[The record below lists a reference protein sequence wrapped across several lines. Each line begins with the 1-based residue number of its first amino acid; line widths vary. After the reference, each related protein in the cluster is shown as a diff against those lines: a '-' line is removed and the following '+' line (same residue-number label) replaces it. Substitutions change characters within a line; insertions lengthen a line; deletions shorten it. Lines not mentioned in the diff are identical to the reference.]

1 MEKYNIEDQLAEKLG
16 RRSIEPSADSWER
29 VAFSKARPSKR
40 KPAAKWFGIAATLA
54 LLIAAGLYIS
64 SNEEAETKIH
74 PATKIVFIEKSDE
87 IATESA
93 VMPSE
98 PSNRQIKLMPKSIA
112 HKPSTISEDTALP
125 SPAIITPAAAQQPS
139 DLPKDRL
146 ILQKSEEIAAE
157 LQRRIDVHLPVT
169 DAVVDSLLQ
178 KAQRE
183 IAMERAK
190 SNGGPTDANALL
202 KETETEINE
211 TFREDAIRLF
221 KNRFRTIRIALH

>member
-1 MEKYNIEDQLAEKLG
+1 MEKYNIEDLLAEKLG
-16 RRSIEPSADSWER
+16 GRSIEPSTGSWER
-29 VAFSKARPSKR
+29 VSFTKARPSK
-40 KPAAKWFGIAATLA
+40 KIPLAKWLSIAAMFA
-54 LLIAAGLYIS
+54 LLIGAGLYIS
-64 SNEEAETKIH
+64 SYKETG
-74 PATKIVFIEKSDE
+74 TKTPPVTKVVFIEKPDE
-87 IATESA
+87 ITTESA
-93 VMPSE
+93 KISPA
-98 PSNRQIKLMPKSIA
+98 PLNRQIKFAPQSVA
-112 HKPSTISEDTALP
+112 HKPSAVSEDIALP

-183 IAMERAK
+183 IALERAK

-211 TFREDAIRLF
+211 TFRQDAIRLF